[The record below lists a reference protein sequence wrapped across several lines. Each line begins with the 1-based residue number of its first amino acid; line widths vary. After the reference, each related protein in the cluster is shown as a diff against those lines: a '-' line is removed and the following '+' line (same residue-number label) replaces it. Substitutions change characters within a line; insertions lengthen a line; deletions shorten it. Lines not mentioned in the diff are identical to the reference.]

1 MRSKKDGT
9 PDQEARHMVM
19 EVKTGT
25 IANLVDDLCNELDPF
40 SKLLLNV
47 R

>member
-19 EVKTGT
+19 KVKTGT

-40 SKLLLNV
+40 SKHLLNAK
-47 R
+47 